1 MPESDKHAKH
11 VKDDGDQYMSCKG
24 ILAYAGLQRAAGQE
38 PRCLGYK
45 TALPP
50 NIIITEEDVVPPPPE
65 DSKFFFIGVGVSVY
79 NKEMLSKN
87 RLPLVN
93 GFSQLVVSKE
103 EDREKAD
110 ARHNGRIGEHEAAA
124 AAAAADPRRHGRGQ
138 PQPHAAAEAP
148 AQGGRQGAAVPA
160 TLSQRSG
167 VAGGGA
173 EEGSSTTTGRN
184 QVEALMAYAVGR
196 IRKQVEITKQV
207 TDELKKLTPGKLR
220 EATVVQANKVQE
232 MPTLLLDTSKR
243 MVDSGTKFVRNYL
256 EEQERK

>member
-1 MPESDKHAKH
+1 M
-11 VKDDGDQYMSCKG
+11 
-24 ILAYAGLQRAAGQE
+24 
-38 PRCLGYK
+38 
-45 TALPP
+45 
-50 NIIITEEDVVPPPPE
+50 
-65 DSKFFFIGVGVSVY
+65 SVY

-93 GFSQLVVSKE
+93 GFSLVVLKE
-103 EDREKAD
+103 EDKSD
-110 ARHNGRIGEHEAAA
+110 ARYNGRIGEHEA

-173 EEGSSTTTGRN
+173 EEGSSKTTGRN

>member
-1 MPESDKHAKH
+1 MRWHTTP
-11 VKDDGDQYMSCKG
+11 
-24 ILAYAGLQRAAGQE
+24 
-38 PRCLGYK
+38 
-45 TALPP
+45 
-50 NIIITEEDVVPPPPE
+50 VPPPPD

-93 GFSQLVVSKE
+93 GFSQLVISKE
-103 EDREKAD
+103 EERGKAD
-110 ARHNGRIGEHEAAA
+110 ARHNGRIDEHEAAA
-124 AAAAADPRRHGRGQ
+124 ADARRHGRGHRQ

-148 AQGGRQGAAVPA
+148 AEGGRQGAAVPT

-173 EEGSSTTTGRN
+173 EEGSSPTNGRN
-184 QVEALMAYAVGR
+184 QVEALMEYAVGR
-196 IRKQVEITKQV
+196 IRKQVEITKEV

-220 EATVVQANKVQE
+220 EATVVQAKKVQE

>member
-1 MPESDKHAKH
+1 MPEADKHVKR
-11 VKDDGDQYMSCKG
+11 VKDDGNQYMSCKG

-65 DSKFFFIGVGVSVY
+65 DSKFLFIGVGVSVY
-79 NKEMLSKN
+79 NKEMLSNN

-103 EDREKAD
+103 EERDKAD

-124 AAAAADPRRHGRGQ
+124 DARRHGRGHRQ

-148 AQGGRQGAAVPA
+148 AQGGRQGAAVPT

-167 VAGGGA
+167 VAGDGV
-173 EEGSSTTTGRN
+173 EEGSSSTTGRK

-196 IRKQVEITKQV
+196 IRKQVDVTMQV